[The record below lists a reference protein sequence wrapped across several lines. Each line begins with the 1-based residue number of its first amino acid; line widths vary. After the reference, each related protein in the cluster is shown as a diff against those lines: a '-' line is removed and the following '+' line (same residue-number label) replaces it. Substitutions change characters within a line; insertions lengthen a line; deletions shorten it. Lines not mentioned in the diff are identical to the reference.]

1 MELESWIWNSLNAN
15 LESAKEVTLLDTPD
29 VKIQAEVDV
38 IALASRQKDMVQKSV
53 TFSSLREMKI

>member
-38 IALASRQKDMVQKSV
+38 IALASRQKDMVQKSG